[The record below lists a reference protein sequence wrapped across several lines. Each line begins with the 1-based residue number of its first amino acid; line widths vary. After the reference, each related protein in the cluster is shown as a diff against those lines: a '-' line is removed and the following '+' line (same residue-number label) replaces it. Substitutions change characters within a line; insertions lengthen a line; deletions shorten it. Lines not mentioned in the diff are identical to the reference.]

1 MTILHR
7 IGGRWQAGAL
17 DTDREREWA
26 STEPNL
32 EGDAVSDQEEPD
44 PPGLEEP
51 SEELRALALFA
62 DAIADPALRNQT
74 ADPLELLRSVA
85 GEKWDSFQ
93 PDVRRGLIDLLDGMT
108 REELQVLARLQRH
121 MVLIDP
127 DGTLGLTE
135 KVKTGS
141 HKTLAKL

>member
-1 MTILHR
+1 MTILYR

-26 STEPNL
+26 STKPNP

-51 SEELRALALFA
+51 SPELRALALFA
-62 DAIADPALRNQT
+62 DAIADPRLRSQQG
-74 ADPLELLRSVA
+74 DPLELLRSIA
-85 GEKWDSFQ
+85 GAELESLQ
-93 PDVRRGLIDLLDGMT
+93 PAVRRGLIDLLDGMT
-108 REELQVLARLQRH
+108 PEEVQVLARLQRH
-121 MVLIDP
+121 MLLIDP
-127 DGTLGLTE
+127 DGSLGLTE

>member
-1 MTILHR
+1 ME
-7 IGGRWQAGAL
+7 
-17 DTDREREWA
+17 REREWA
-26 STEPNL
+26 STDSNL
-32 EGDAVSDQEEPD
+32 EGDVVSDEEAPD
-44 PPGLEEP
+44 PPDLVEP

-62 DAIADPALRNQT
+62 DAIADPALRDQT
-74 ADPLELLRSVA
+74 ANPLELLRSIA
-85 GEKWDSFQ
+85 GEEWDRFQ

-108 REELQVLARLQRH
+108 REEVQVLARLQRH